1 MKKTITNKQRR
12 RLAKLFRYIVKC
24 IADKRATDKKPDE
37 GCVFICRRHTPCQ
50 FRDARRLQRM
60 GKVICASSRPSWVYP
75 GEAREIAVFL
85 RRDALL
91 KRYSKW
97 AIMR

>member
-12 RLAKLFRYIVKC
+12 RIAKLFRYIVKY
-24 IADKRATDKKPDE
+24 IAEGRATNERADD
-37 GCVFICRRHTPCQ
+37 GCMYICRRHKPCQ
-50 FRDARRLQRM
+50 FRDAQRLQRM
-60 GKVICASSRPSWVYP
+60 EKIVCASSRPSWVYP

-97 AIMR
+97 SIMR

>member
-1 MKKTITNKQRR
+1 MKTLTSKQRR
-12 RLAKLFRYIVKC
+12 RIAKLFRRIVRR
-24 IADKRATDKKPDE
+24 IADERAVDETVDE
-37 GCVFICRRHTPCQ
+37 GCVFICRRHTPCK
-50 FRDARRLQRM
+50 FRDTRRLQEM

-91 KRYSKW
+91 KRYHEWS
-97 AIMR
+97 IMR